1 MSRSW
6 LGPGV
11 STGRLAWL
19 AAAVWLVG
27 GMSAWPAAGQEAATD
42 DPPAIEAEAS
52 GDKAVQPAEGTTAP
66 PAEESPPDA
75 AVPEASGPA
84 GGDVERLFS
93 DYLHFAIIG
102 QFEYAAKAG
111 QALLARAELNPLSDE
126 SADLLVELSRKY
138 ASSVD
143 TLMIL
148 ASNSTLGE
156 SAAAILDLV
165 RQAHARRRMNAGHI
179 AANIQLLSG
188 TPTQRAVAMERLTA
202 SGEYAVP
209 LMLEVIADPAQK
221 QLQPFVARALS
232 LLGRKAVNPLA
243 AATFLDVPVVQ
254 RAAAEALGEI
264 GYPQALPYL
273 KRLAEGASGNAEI
286 REAAATAVRRIVVAD
301 PGVREAP
308 AADLF
313 ADLAGQYYREEA
325 SLRADPREPRVN
337 VWRVREGRLAAVEVP
352 RGIFTTVMCMD
363 CCEAA
368 MQLKPQAGDAAA
380 LWLAANLRREA
391 RLGLNVEA
399 VEDAAAD
406 DPTRPKGFPRAVYF
420 ARSAGPEVCLRV
432 LARAIADRDRPVALG
447 AIAGLDATA
456 GPAAMLG
463 TRAGAAASLI
473 EALSFPDQ
481 LVRIK
486 AALALG
492 RAMPA
497 EPFGRSG
504 DVVDT
509 LAAALS
515 LTGRKAY
522 LLVDP
527 DESSRRALQA
537 DLADGD
543 RATVVAADRLE
554 AALIEAHRK
563 LNRLD
568 GVFLASDIRRPGP
581 AEAVAA
587 LSADE
592 TFAIAPVVLYVKEG
606 GMPAADRVAETDARV
621 GRVLVVTGDPARK
634 PLVEEL
640 LARLEEIA
648 PRYAY
653 RPVEPAECLD
663 LALQAAGTLRQMAIA
678 RPRVFDVGRARP
690 ALIAA
695 LAHPAEELRIAA
707 AGVLALLDDAEA
719 QSAVARTALDAGQSG
734 AMRRAAYAAL
744 ADSARRF
751 GARLDGASVEMLVE
765 QSISQPDLA
774 LRTAASQALGAMN
787 LPGPSA
793 AQIILKQS
801 RP

>member
-6 LGPGV
+6 LVLGV
-11 STGRLAWL
+11 STVRLAWL
-19 AAAVWLVG
+19 AAAVWLAS
-27 GMSAWPAAGQEAATD
+27 GMSAWPAAAQEATTND
-42 DPPAIEAEAS
+42 QPAIEAESS
-52 GDKAVQPAEGTTAP
+52 GGDTAQSD
-66 PAEESPPDA
+66 ENA
-75 AVPEASGPA
+75 AVPSADEVAADAGASKSSA
-84 GGDVERLFS
+84 SAAADVERLFS
-93 DYLHFAIIG
+93 NYLHFAIIG
-102 QFEYAAKAG
+102 QFDYAAKAG
-111 QALLARAELNPLSDE
+111 EALLARPELSPLSDA
-126 SADLLVELSRKY
+126 SASLLVELSRKY

-148 ASNSTLGE
+148 AANSTLGE
-156 SAAAILDLV
+156 SAAAILELV
-165 RQAHARRRMNAGHI
+165 RRAHSRQRMNPGHI

-221 QLQPFVARALS
+221 QLQPFVARALP
-232 LLGRKAVNPLA
+232 LLGRRAVNPLA
-243 AATFLDVPVVQ
+243 AATFLDVPLVQ

-264 GYPQALPYL
+264 GYPQALAFL
-273 KRLAEGASGNAEI
+273 KRLAEGATGNMEI
-286 REAAATAVRRIVVAD
+286 REAAAAAVRRIVVAD
-301 PGVREAP
+301 PAVREAP

-313 ADLAGQYYREEA
+313 EDLAEQYYREEA
-325 SLRADPREPRVN
+325 SLRADPREPRAN
-337 VWRVREGRLAAVEVP
+337 VWRVRDGRLVAVEVP
-352 RGIFTTVMCMD
+352 RAIFTMVMCMD

-368 MQLKPQAGDAAA
+368 MQLKPQAPAAAA
-380 LWLAANLRREA
+380 LWLAANFRREA
-391 RLGLNVEA
+391 RLGLNVETA
-399 VEDAAAD
+399 EDVAAD

-420 ARSAGPEVCLRV
+420 ARSAGPEVCLKV

-463 TRAGAAASLI
+463 TRAGAAGSLV

-497 EPFGRSG
+497 EPFGRSN
-504 DVVDT
+504 DVVDN
-509 LAAALS
+509 LAAALA

-537 DLADGD
+537 DLADGG
-543 RATVVAADRLE
+543 RAEVVAADRLE

-568 GVFLASDIRRPGP
+568 GIFLASDIQRPGP

-592 TFAIAPVVLYVKEG
+592 TFGLAPVVLYVKEG
-606 GMPAADRVAETDARV
+606 GMPAADRVAEADGRV
-621 GRVLVVTGDPARK
+621 GRVMVVTGDPSRK
-634 PLVEEL
+634 PLAEQL
-640 LARLEEIA
+640 LTRLQEVA

-653 RPVEPAECLD
+653 RPVEPEECLD
-663 LALQAAGTLRQMAIA
+663 LALQAAAVLRQMAIA
-678 RPRVFDVGRARP
+678 RPRVFDLGRACR
-690 ALIAA
+690 ASIAA

-719 QSAVARTALDAGQSG
+719 QAAIARAALDAGQSG
-734 AMRRAAYAAL
+734 RMRRVAYGAL
-744 ADSARRF
+744 AESARHF
-751 GARLDGASVEMLVE
+751 GVRLDAVSVEMLVE
-765 QSISQPDLA
+765 QSISQPDLE
-774 LRTAASQALGAMN
+774 LRTAAGQALGAMN